1 MERAKNDQ
9 SSTNVN
15 HLKDQIKKFNRE
27 ITNIKGMYQS
37 LVEELGNGSMTQ
49 QMQGVLIRIGLH

>member
-1 MERAKNDQ
+1 MERAKNDS

-15 HLKDQIKKFNRE
+15 HLKEQIKKFNRE

-37 LVEELGNGSMTQ
+37 LVEELEEKSALQNLEGR
-49 QMQGVLIRIGLH
+49 LIRFRH